1 VQVREQYAT
10 AISKL
15 DQLALAGKEPVTNSA
30 GQTILFTV
38 IYTIFCLIMAAEAEN
53 KQLCRLQISN
63 LY

>member
-38 IYTIFCLIMAAEAEN
+38 IYTIYFHPAPPYTLFP
-53 KQLCRLQISN
+53 S
-63 LY
+63 

>member
-38 IYTIFCLIMAAEAEN
+38 LPYSASPWQPRRRINSYVVFKFLTNI
-53 KQLCRLQISN
+53 
-63 LY
+63 